1 MAVSFDLS
9 WNYSWRL
16 SSGISNWDAMWVFV
30 KFRKNGGNWQHASL
44 SNTGHTAPSGSTID
58 IGLKDPASAYNI
70 STNPGV
76 GAFIYKSS
84 AGFGTNTFNDIKL
97 IWNYS
102 QDGVSQGDSLD
113 IQLQSVHMV
122 YVPQG
127 AFYAG
132 DNGASMSSFQQ
143 GSSDNDPWYIGSE
156 SAISVTNTTGSAG
169 GTGNEQTGSV
179 YYYTTDSGANDDA
192 TGAAFTIPAAFP
204 KGYKAFYVMRYE
216 LTQEQW
222 RDFFNSLPTTGTA
235 RTNRDVT
242 SSTNGGKSS
251 DNLVDRNNLSWD
263 SSSLSNAATIPDRNS
278 PNGETYC
285 NVPMSYLSWD
295 DLMAYLDWAGLR
307 PMTEL
312 EYEKA
317 CRGTATPV
325 SGEHAW
331 GTTNLTGATGFTNAG
346 KVTEVPS
353 NSGANVAYNTLVTGP
368 ARVGSFTSLNY
379 GNASR
384 ELSGGS
390 YYGAMEMSGNLTE
403 MNVTLGNSTG
413 RAYTGA
419 HGDGALDSAGAAN
432 VTNWPAAAG
441 CGTRGGGWTDIA
453 GPLSASNRTSAGSG
467 VSLSSTERGARGV
480 RTAP

>member
-30 KFRKNGGNWQHASL
+30 KYRKNGGDWQHASL

-58 IGLKDPASAYNI
+58 IGLRDPASAYNI

-84 AGFGTNTFNDIKL
+84 AGFGTNNFNDIKL

-102 QDGVSQGDSLD
+102 QDGVSQGDPLD
-113 IQLQSVHMV
+113 VQVHAIHMV

-132 DNGASMSSFQQ
+132 DNATSPSSFTQ

-156 SAISVTNTTGSAG
+156 SAMSVTNSTGTAG
-169 GTGNEQTGSV
+169 GTGNETTQAV
-179 YYYTTDSGANDDA
+179 YYYVTDSNANDDA

-204 KGYKAFYVMRYE
+204 KGYDDFYVMRYE

-222 RDFFNSLPTTGTA
+222 RDFFNSLPTTGSA
-235 RTNRDVT
+235 RTNRDIT
-242 SSTNGGKSS
+242 SSTNGGKNS

-263 SSSLSNAATIPDRNS
+263 SSSLTNAASLPDRNS

-285 NVPMSYLSWD
+285 NVPISYVSWD
-295 DLMAYLDWAGLR
+295 DFLAYLDWSGLR

-317 CRGTATPV
+317 CRGPTTAV
-325 SGEHAW
+325 SGEYAW
-331 GTTNLTGATGFTNAG
+331 GTTNITNATGITNSG

-353 NSGANVAYNTLVTGP
+353 NSGANSAYGSALGGP
-368 ARVGSFTSLNY
+368 VRVGSFSSLNY
-379 GNASR
+379 GGASR

-390 YYGAMEMSGNLTE
+390 YYGAMEMSGNAGELA
-403 MNVTLGNSTG
+403 VTVGSSAG
-413 RAYTGA
+413 RQYTGG
-419 HGDGALDSAGAAN
+419 HGDGALDSSGAAN
-432 VTNWPAAAG
+432 VTNWPTSTG
-441 CGTRGGGWTDIA
+441 GGRRGGAWDSIIGTLRVSDRS
-453 GPLSASNRTSAGSG
+453 SANNG
-467 VSLSSTERGARGV
+467 VSSRLSTASIRGV

>member
-30 KFRKNGGNWQHASL
+30 KFRKNGGDWQHASL

-58 IGLKDPASAYNI
+58 IGLRDPASAYNI

-84 AGFGTNTFNDIKL
+84 AGFGTNNFNDIKL

-102 QDGVSQGDSLD
+102 QDGVSQGDALD
-113 IQLQSVHMV
+113 VQAYALHMV

-132 DNGASMSSFQQ
+132 DNATSTSAFKQ

-156 SAISVTNTTGSAG
+156 SAISVTNSTGSSG
-169 GTGNEQTGSV
+169 GTGSDATASV
-179 YYYTTDSGANDDA
+179 YYYTTDTSANDDA
-192 TGAAFTIPAAFP
+192 TGAAFTIPASFP

-222 RDFFNSLPTTGTA
+222 RDFFNSLPTTGSA
-235 RTNRDVT
+235 RTNRDIT
-242 SSTNGGKSS
+242 SSSNGGKNS
-251 DNLVDRNNLSWD
+251 DSLTNKNNLSWN
-263 SSSLSNAATIPDRNS
+263 SSSLSNVATVPDRSS

-285 NVPMSYLSWD
+285 NVAMNYISWS
-295 DLMAYLDWAGLR
+295 DLLAYLDWAGLR

-317 CRGTATPV
+317 CRGTQTPV
-325 SGEHAW
+325 SGEYPW
-331 GTTNLTGATGFTNAG
+331 GTTNATAASGVTNAG
-346 KVTEVPS
+346 KVSEVPS
-353 NSGANVAYNTLVTGP
+353 SVGANVAASNLLSGP
-368 ARVGSFTSLNY
+368 LRVGSFSSLNY
-379 GNASR
+379 GGASR
-384 ELSGGS
+384 ELSGGA
-390 YYGAMEMSGNLTE
+390 YYGAMEMGGNLAERT
-403 MNVTLGNSTG
+403 VTVGESSG
-413 RAYTGA
+413 RAYTGT
-419 HGDGALDSAGAAN
+419 HGNGALTSAGEAN
-432 VTNWPAAAG
+432 VSDWPTSAG
-441 CGTRGGGWTDIA
+441 WGERGGTYSGN
-453 GPLSASNRTSAGSG
+453 LSATRASDRASAGSG
-467 VSLSSTERGARGV
+467 ATARDNLLGGRGV